1 MCSRS
6 LQTLNLGHNRLTNE
20 GIHTLKEGLLR
31 NHSLQRLGLLN
42 TRISSEGT
50 GITAA
55 VKPLLKDNYL
65 SQTDSHSSCYIIIT
79 TMLFLSLKVWPLLNI
94 LPYTSVTVPLSLF
107 AFLVFSKVCI
117 EVRNL

>member
-50 GITAA
+50 GTTAA
-55 VKPLLKDNYL
+55 VKPLLKGNYL
-65 SQTDSHSSCYIIIT
+65 SHIVSHSSSYLIIT
-79 TMLFLSLKVWPLLNI
+79 TMLFLVLKGGP
-94 LPYTSVTVPLSLF
+94 
-107 AFLVFSKVCI
+107 
-117 EVRNL
+117 